1 MVITRSPEGRDN
13 DRPFSGPEIAVAGAS
28 TSGSVVP
35 SVSQTEEQAKSATGA
50 SNDVTEAESVDE
62 STDASMDTSSD
73 KGSTV
78 RELNRQLESTDDEH
92 DDGNGMVSDTGSAHH
107 DHDNSEWEH
116 QRPLPKKTGFSCPFG
131 RVLLEN
137 GRVLNAKW
145 TKSIQLEFF

>member
-62 STDASMDTSSD
+62 STDASMDTSFRWRFD
-73 KGSTV
+73 RPRAEPTTGI
-78 RELNRQLESTDDEH
+78 NR
-92 DDGNGMVSDTGSAHH
+92 
-107 DHDNSEWEH
+107 
-116 QRPLPKKTGFSCPFG
+116 RG
-131 RVLLEN
+131 R
-137 GRVLNAKW
+137 RW
-145 TKSIQLEFF
+145 